1 VMLPKRLAHGAGQ
14 VVVADLDW
22 SKAKHH
28 IYRAGRRNTPE
39 KQAGVII
46 PIWARAGLG

>member
-1 VMLPKRLAHGAGQ
+1 MLPKRPAHGVGQ

-28 IYRAGRRNTPE
+28 IYRAGRRSTLG
-39 KQAGVII
+39 KQAGAII